1 MKKLLNK
8 IKFSLAT
15 LSAAIIS
22 FSSKVFAIVLEY
34 EELKYPQA
42 EYWMSR
48 VQTKYWVENPIVDP
62 YDWSTP
68 TIIIIKIAQI
78 LLIVI
83 IPIIWIINLIKIK
96 KIDDK
101 TLKKKKIKKTVI
113 IIAILVILV
122 IILLLLPRFL
132 KKYWWYP

>member
-22 FSSKVFAIVLEY
+22 FSSKVFALVLEY
-34 EELKYPQA
+34 EELKYPQTD
-42 EYWMSR
+42 YWISR
-48 VQTKYWVENPIVDP
+48 MQTKYWVVNPIVDP

-68 TIIIIKIAQI
+68 TIMIIKIAQI

-96 KIDDK
+96 RIDDK
-101 TLKKKKIKKTVI
+101 TVKKKKIKNAI
-113 IIAILVILV
+113 IIITILLV
-122 IILLLLPRFL
+122 LFIILLLLPRFL
-132 KKYWWYP
+132 KEY

>member
-22 FSSKVFAIVLEY
+22 FSSKVFALVLEY
-34 EELKYPQA
+34 EELKYPQTD
-42 EYWMSR
+42 YWISR
-48 VQTKYWVENPIVDP
+48 MQTKYWVVNPIVDP

-68 TIIIIKIAQI
+68 TIMIIKIAQI

-83 IPIIWIINLIKIK
+83 IPIIWIINLIKIR
-96 KIDDK
+96 KIDDNAI
-101 TLKKKKIKKTVI
+101 KKKKIKKT
-113 IIAILVILV
+113 IIAISILTIIFVALLVFTPSLI
-122 IILLLLPRFL
+122 
-132 KKYWWYP
+132 KYLS